1 MSQNEKII
9 NTIRNS
15 KPPIQ
20 DEIEEWQSF
29 ETNEQ
34 MHVKYEP
41 NSTSS
46 KNHLDAILA
55 DVNEDSKNVEEF
67 LNRNL
72 ISDLIGNE
80 FKVDYQNFSEDPETS
95 NNDIDVNNL
104 MEKAKT
110 FFKRNGLLLN
120 WVEFEKL
127 DQAQRINTLA
137 MIAPIS
143 NEEKQKLLEAISI
156 QNKVKTLESIISFYL
171 YETGSNNQTI
181 Q

>member
-80 FKVDYQNFSEDPETS
+80 FKVDYQENILSELGDITISSED
-95 NNDIDVNNL
+95 NL
-104 MEKAKT
+104 GSSQ
-110 FFKRNGLLLN
+110 KR
-120 WVEFEKL
+120 EFVK
-127 DQAQRINTLA
+127 
-137 MIAPIS
+137 
-143 NEEKQKLLEAISI
+143 EEKRRREDKKN
-156 QNKVKTLESIISFYL
+156 QNILSHKNK
-171 YETGSNNQTI
+171 NQTHKH
-181 Q
+181 